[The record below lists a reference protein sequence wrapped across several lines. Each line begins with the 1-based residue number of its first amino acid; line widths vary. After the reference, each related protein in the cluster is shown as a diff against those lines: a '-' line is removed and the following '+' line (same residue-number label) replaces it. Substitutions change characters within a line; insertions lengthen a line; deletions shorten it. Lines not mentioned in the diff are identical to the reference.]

1 MSLFNPN
8 YVGLRL
14 LDNGYIPQLGI
25 GVPWTVLVLT
35 LHVVWSVSVP
45 IALVEALFYSRRT
58 EPWLGRIGLGV
69 TGVLFLFGCA
79 AMTATSVAQSGF
91 VATTPQLTATFLI
104 AVLLIVIGLFV
115 VRPGAGDAPVAA
127 GHAPSPWLV
136 GVAAFAV
143 SSAFKQLPLDW
154 SPWLYV
160 GLALTLALLT
170 IGTVWTWSR
179 RRDWGDAQR
188 LALAAGPLFTYAWT
202 GFPQPPVMAADPTVD
217 LIGNAVFAIAAIA
230 LVVIAAMRLRRR
242 SVSDDGTPDD
252 DANTPIQQQQSAV
265 GAGR

>member
-58 EPWLGRIGLGV
+58 EPWLGRIGLVV
-69 TGVLFLFGCA
+69 TGVVFLFGCA
-79 AMTATSVAQSGF
+79 ATTATSVAQSGF

-104 AVLLIVIGLFV
+104 AVLLIVVGLVV
-115 VRPGAGDAPVAA
+115 VRPGTGETPGTA
-127 GHAPSPWLV
+127 GHAPRPWLV
-136 GVAAFAV
+136 GAAAFV
-143 SSAFKQLPLDW
+143 ISSAFKQLPPDW

-160 GLALTLALLT
+160 GLVLALALLS
-170 IGTVWTWSR
+170 IGTVWIWSR
-179 RRDWGDAQR
+179 HRDWGDAQR

-217 LIGNAVFAIAAIA
+217 LIGNAVFAIGAIA
-230 LVVIAAMRLRRR
+230 LVVVAAMRLRRR
-242 SVSDDGTPDD
+242 SASDERTPHDDAGTPMLH
-252 DANTPIQQQQSAV
+252 QRSAV